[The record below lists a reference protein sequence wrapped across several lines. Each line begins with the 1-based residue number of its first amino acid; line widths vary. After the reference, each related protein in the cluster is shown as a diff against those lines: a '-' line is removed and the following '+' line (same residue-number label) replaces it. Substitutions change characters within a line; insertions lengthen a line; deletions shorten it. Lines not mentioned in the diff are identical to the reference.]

1 MRIFAHAVR
10 MAQGP
15 RDCRNEDRPEINS
28 ENDPCV
34 GKQTAR
40 TRHHHIGHRRIQNVL
55 HLGVGGHEAF
65 QEKKHPMQLT
75 RVRAEQT
82 QQVPEKQRAG
92 RQCEKKQIRHLC
104 SQTGCLIGRRFPN
117 HPAQN
122 TPDESEILHVRESL
136 LCPAQ
141 ISIKVRISR
150 VSRRVFS
157 AQPSFTLHHANR
169 QVVKKRILILTASFG
184 EGHNAAAR
192 GVRDGLTRVA
202 PQGIEVELR
211 DLFAEAYGPINEL
224 VRRSYLGLVNF
235 APRAW
240 GSVYRWL
247 DRKNDFD
254 KEFERFFRLKDHFT
268 ALLDRFQ
275 PDVVICTFPAYLNLL
290 REIEGAN
297 GDRVRPSKSVV
308 VVTDSI
314 TINAAWYRCA
324 ADYFL
329 VANEQS
335 ASVLLEVGVVP
346 EKIKVFGF
354 PVSPK
359 FAEFAGSNRVLPSNN
374 CERRVLYMI
383 HAATGRAPDVVRRLA
398 TLGVDLTVTI
408 GRADKLRAAIEAAA
422 DGAAKIVGWTDELP
436 RMLHESHLLVGKA
449 GGATVQETIAA
460 GCPMIINQV
469 VSGQEEGNARL
480 IVETNSGVIALSPAA
495 VAAQV
500 QRAFADD
507 AKQWREWAANISKL
521 SRPRAALD
529 IAEFLLSI

>member
-1 MRIFAHAVR
+1 
-10 MAQGP
+10 
-15 RDCRNEDRPEINS
+15 
-28 ENDPCV
+28 
-34 GKQTAR
+34 
-40 TRHHHIGHRRIQNVL
+40 
-55 HLGVGGHEAF
+55 
-65 QEKKHPMQLT
+65 
-75 RVRAEQT
+75 
-82 QQVPEKQRAG
+82 
-92 RQCEKKQIRHLC
+92 
-104 SQTGCLIGRRFPN
+104 
-117 HPAQN
+117 
-122 TPDESEILHVRESL
+122 
-136 LCPAQ
+136 
-141 ISIKVRISR
+141 
-150 VSRRVFS
+150 
-157 AQPSFTLHHANR
+157 
-169 QVVKKRILILTASFG
+169 VKRRILILTASFG

-192 GVRDGLTRVA
+192 GVRDGLARVA

-254 KEFERFFRLKDHFT
+254 KEFERFVRLKDHFT

-275 PDVVICTFPAYLNLL
+275 PNIVICTFPVYPNVL
-290 REIEGAN
+290 REIARENPERVGAC
-297 GDRVRPSKSVV
+297 KSVM

-314 TINAAWYRCA
+314 TINASWYRCG

-335 ASVLLEVGVVP
+335 ASVLRAVGVAP
-346 EKIKVFGF
+346 EKIRVFGF

-359 FAEFAGSNRVLPSNN
+359 FAEFAGSHRVLPSNN
-374 CERRVLYMI
+374 SERRVLYMI
-383 HAATGRAPDVVRRLA
+383 HAATHRAPDVVRQVA
-398 TLGVDLTVTI
+398 GLGVDLTVTI

-422 DGAAKIVGWTDELP
+422 NGAAKIVGWTDDLP
-436 RMLHESHLLVGKA
+436 RLLYDSHLLIGKA

-460 GCPMIINQV
+460 GCPMIINHV